1 MSEPEEG
8 AWMEGGQTTNFT
20 YLDTFREVSSVVKA
34 KVSESKKRLGCLAKK
49 VNLNR
54 ILVVMTRFG
63 KLAVLPKWIAWV
75 PLTGSYEI
83 PSRTPISLLYWS
95 DWINLHWIL
104 DISSPPEPSKN

>member
-49 VNLNR
+49 VNLR

-75 PLTGSYEI
+75 PLTEVMKYPLAPDFPAVLE
-83 PSRTPISLLYWS
+83 
-95 DWINLHWIL
+95 
-104 DISSPPEPSKN
+104 